1 MTSARRRP
9 RREAS
14 ANLRR
19 LAPPGTPVR
28 LDREPRRPR
37 RVRYGRELAYVHAP
51 GMDLGRRQ
59 VLAGWAR
66 VYPAGHRYA
75 VARTGR
81 YLRAQDAA
89 RAADRGA

>member
-1 MTSARRRP
+1 
-9 RREAS
+9 
-14 ANLRR
+14 
-19 LAPPGTPVR
+19 
-28 LDREPRRPR
+28 
-37 RVRYGRELAYVHAP
+37 
-51 GMDLGRRQ
+51 MDLGRRQ